1 MNNLAMGVAAI
12 ILAGHGAFDLSL
24 EAEMSETSLDAS
36 HIRSVGSTNHDATS
50 LLANAT
56 TDAISLEVLAHG
68 ITFASDLQ
76 DTGTHRYPVARDTSN
91 RGFIN
96 GMSPISAIEIVLLE
110 NLHPRFADLMVGSTY
125 TDRDQMHFLMWE
137 STGLNGDWIELSD
150 LTTSADLQAA
160 VNALGTI
167 DGSFLSAGARGG
179 ESDSDVPYF
188 TSDLFDSANT
198 TDGGN
203 FGWRSSSDQSGSWS
217 GGVITDSGSGNNNLA
232 VVPLPLPVTL
242 TGCGL
247 ITALLV
253 RRRMR
258 N

>member
-12 ILAGHGAFDLSL
+12 ILAGHGTFDLSL
-24 EAEMSETSLDAS
+24 EAEMYETSLDVA
-36 HIRSVGSTNHDATS
+36 HIRSDVDTNPDAPFLFGNAATDAT
-50 LLANAT
+50 
-56 TDAISLEVLAHG
+56 SLEVLAHG
-68 ITFASDLQ
+68 ITFASDLR

-91 RGFIN
+91 RGFID
-96 GMSPISAIEIVLLE
+96 GMNPISAIEMVLLE
-110 NLHPRFADLMVGSTY
+110 NLHPRFANLMIESTY
-125 TDRDQMHFLMWE
+125 MDRNQMHFLMWE
-137 STGLNGDWIELSD
+137 SSGLNGDWID
-150 LTTSADLQAA
+150 INDVTTSGGFLGA
-160 VNALGTI
+160 VNALGTT
-167 DGSFLSAGARGG
+167 DGSFLTTGAQGG
-179 ESDSDVPYF
+179 DSDSDVPYF
-188 TSDLFDSANT
+188 TSDLFDSVNT
-198 TDGGN
+198 TDGEN
-203 FGWRSSSDQSGSWS
+203 YVWRSSSDQSGSWS